1 MSPRFFSSDDQRPHF
16 GENSDLALIF
26 NWVESGF
33 KKVGTG
39 GRFSAI
45 FPSKMKGFFPN
56 REYSRVFL
64 PSAIYPK
71 LLFNWGGSLWICKSR
86 LYGKMWMET
95 YPTITTEKYVITEG
109 VKNSLTRWFF
119 LVRFLISNFF
129 LCTQTKL
136 LDWKAF
142 FFNILICTRV
152 WTKNLRQTF
161 VMRTP
166 LKILHYICN
175 LFTCWLSPKYIQ
187 RHW

>member
-1 MSPRFFSSDDQRPHF
+1 MIKGLPLERTATSHWFLIVWTRVLGRLGQEEDFQLFFHPKWKVFFQIGNIP
-16 GENSDLALIF
+16 
-26 NWVESGF
+26 GF
-33 KKVGTG
+33 
-39 GRFSAI
+39 S
-45 FPSKMKGFFPN
+45 
-56 REYSRVFL
+56 L

>member
-1 MSPRFFSSDDQRPHF
+1 MKITRKIICFRGWLEKQSPFIKWVHASSLRMIK
-16 GENSDLALIF
+16 GLTLARTATSHWFLIEWSRVLRRLGQEEDF
-26 NWVESGF
+26 QLYFHPKW
-33 KKVGTG
+33 KV
-39 GRFSAI
+39 
-45 FPSKMKGFFPN
+45 FFPN

-119 LVRFLISNFF
+119 FKYGFWFLISIYA
-129 LCTQTKL
+129 LKPSYSTGKH
-136 LDWKAF
+136 F

-152 WTKNLRQTF
+152 WTKKFTAN
-161 VMRTP
+161 
-166 LKILHYICN
+166 ICDEN
-175 LFTCWLSPKYIQ
+175 SS
-187 RHW
+187 